1 MNMEQAL
8 LSHEQSLVAN
18 DQALPALHVVEKKVT
33 AAYAIAQIR
42 SMLGQNRA
50 ALAYNRL
57 NQDQQNTIC
66 FAAGLSERDKQKRF
80 EDYDEVQR
88 AAIYHAVKQ
97 MARVFNELSRFSL
110 SEFNK

>member
-1 MNMEQAL
+1 MKMEQAL
-8 LSHEQSLVAN
+8 LSHEQPLVAN

-42 SMLGQNRA
+42 TMLGQNRA

-57 NQDQQNTIC
+57 TESQQHMIC
-66 FAAGLSERDKQKRF
+66 CAAGLQERDKKERF
-80 EDYDEVQR
+80 EQFGKEER

-97 MARVFNELSRFSL
+97 MAKIANKLSFFSL

>member
-1 MNMEQAL
+1 MKMEQAL
-8 LSHEQSLVAN
+8 LPHKQPCVAN
-18 DQALPALHVVEKKVT
+18 DQTLPALHVVDNKVS

-42 SMLGQNRA
+42 TMLGQNRA

-57 NQDQQNTIC
+57 TQSQQHMIC
-66 FAAGLSERDKQKRF
+66 CAAGLPERDKKERF
-80 EDYDEVQR
+80 EQFAQEER

-97 MARVFNELSRFSL
+97 MAKVASELSCFSL